1 MARPIKETPLLKGEN
16 AANFIKE
23 VESGSINK
31 LHTLTVIRIKENFNK
46 LNSIAKF

>member
-1 MARPIKETPLLKGEN
+1 MARPIKETPLLKGKN

-23 VESGSINK
+23 IESSSNQK
-31 LHTLTVIRIKENFNK
+31 LNPSTAVRIKENFNK